1 MRTQVI
7 RKCLSLCLTTVCA
20 TVVCQTAVGQSGP
33 DSSGLSSSLSS
44 NSIASGTSGRTSTGT
59 SGTSGSTSQTSGL
72 TTGPTST
79 AGTPAQTFIGANAT
93 QAFVGGAREATNQQS
108 MNRQFQAF
116 QAAQTQANTQ
126 SQQTG
131 TPREVRTVLRIG
143 FNFPTA
149 SSALQSGTLASAN
162 ALSLSRFSQ
171 NRPELAGVNVRL
183 TGDGTAVLTG
193 SLPTTDSSRLAANL
207 MRIQPGVRKVDNQI
221 AVTP

>member
-1 MRTQVI
+1 
-7 RKCLSLCLTTVCA
+7 
-20 TVVCQTAVGQSGP
+20 
-33 DSSGLSSSLSS
+33 
-44 NSIASGTSGRTSTGT
+44 
-59 SGTSGSTSQTSGL
+59 
-72 TTGPTST
+72 
-79 AGTPAQTFIGANAT
+79 
-93 QAFVGGAREATNQQS
+93 

-143 FNFPTA
+143 FNFPAASTA
-149 SSALQSGTLASAN
+149 QQSGTLASAN

-193 SLPTTDSSRLAANL
+193 SLATTDSSRLAANL
-207 MRIQPGVRKVDNQI
+207 MRIQPGVRKIDNQI
-221 AVTP
+221 VVTP

>member
-1 MRTQVI
+1 
-7 RKCLSLCLTTVCA
+7 
-20 TVVCQTAVGQSGP
+20 
-33 DSSGLSSSLSS
+33 
-44 NSIASGTSGRTSTGT
+44 
-59 SGTSGSTSQTSGL
+59 
-72 TTGPTST
+72 
-79 AGTPAQTFIGANAT
+79 
-93 QAFVGGAREATNQQS
+93 

-149 SSALQSGTLASAN
+149 SVAQQTGSLASAN
-162 ALSLSRFSQ
+162 SLSLRRFSQ
-171 NRPELAGVNVRL
+171 NRPELAGVNVNL